1 MFIPKNISDIAKV
14 CADCGNCLYSCP
26 VYNAELT
33 EPNSPRGKVN
43 LLKGIIDG
51 ELSNSNI
58 SKKYIYQCVLCGS
71 CEDTCTKGVNYVEM
85 MINYRGLISKNK
97 KIPLLKK
104 IILTVYQSFIYK
116 KMLFVLDII
125 SIKYLKK
132 RFLIPRRQKANLEKY
147 YSEDKSKN
155 YDILFFPGCVLTDF
169 YPKIIEESIKFLND
183 NGYSVLF
190 LKDLSCCGF
199 PYLSQG
205 WKDKFN
211 KFKISNTEKFKKYN
225 FKKIVIPC
233 GTGTMT
239 LQNNYNIDKN
249 IPIYEMTDF
258 IYKFIKSAK
267 INKEFKDKKITYHD
281 PCHNVR
287 SLKIEEQ
294 PRYFLKQAGE
304 NFKDDNT
311 KLCCGFGGVF
321 SIGFP
326 STSKK
331 ILKKKKEAISSTGA
345 NTVITS
351 CPGCYMQLKENL
363 NQDVKFFIDIF
374 K

>member
-1 MFIPKNISDIAKV
+1 MFIPKNISDIARV

-132 RFLIPRRQKANLEKY
+132 KIFDTKKA
-147 YSEDKSKN
+147 KS
-155 YDILFFPGCVLTDF
+155 
-169 YPKIIEESIKFLND
+169 
-183 NGYSVLF
+183 
-190 LKDLSCCGF
+190 
-199 PYLSQG
+199 
-205 WKDKFN
+205 
-211 KFKISNTEKFKKYN
+211 
-225 FKKIVIPC
+225 
-233 GTGTMT
+233 
-239 LQNNYNIDKN
+239 
-249 IPIYEMTDF
+249 
-258 IYKFIKSAK
+258 
-267 INKEFKDKKITYHD
+267 
-281 PCHNVR
+281 
-287 SLKIEEQ
+287 
-294 PRYFLKQAGE
+294 
-304 NFKDDNT
+304 
-311 KLCCGFGGVF
+311 
-321 SIGFP
+321 
-326 STSKK
+326 
-331 ILKKKKEAISSTGA
+331 
-345 NTVITS
+345 
-351 CPGCYMQLKENL
+351 
-363 NQDVKFFIDIF
+363 
-374 K
+374 